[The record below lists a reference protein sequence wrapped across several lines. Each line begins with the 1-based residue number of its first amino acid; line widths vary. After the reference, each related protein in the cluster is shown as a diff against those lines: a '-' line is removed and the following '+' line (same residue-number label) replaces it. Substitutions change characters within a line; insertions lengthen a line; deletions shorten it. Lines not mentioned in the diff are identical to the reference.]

1 MIEKSVFEKQ
11 INQTLKNER
20 SKQKTNN
27 GDMKKAKLLKDISNE
42 FKNMNNFTD
51 YKALYESQVDI
62 NEELR

>member
-1 MIEKSVFEKQ
+1 
-11 INQTLKNER
+11 
-20 SKQKTNN
+20 
-27 GDMKKAKLLKDISNE
+27 MKKAKLLKDISNE